1 MNVAR
6 IKEYYDSEE
15 YMEKLKARADNVR
28 LLAADPLSRARMIA
42 DVYCVD
48 FERFCEDFLFII
60 MPEFGDAIKPFFLFD
75 YQKKIIRKIRESE
88 MSMQGMELL
97 VDKPRGM
104 GLTWIISAYIYWRW
118 LFTPNWTGLILSR
131 TETEVDDGTAS
142 PSNSIFSKIR
152 WMIARTPK
160 WMLPSGFEPK
170 GKKGTSTDSTLRLI
184 NPVIG
189 SAIAGSSTNS
199 DAGRGRRYSFALID
213 ECFSVERFNEVYR
226 ALQSV
231 SRVNVFI
238 STTKASA
245 TARKFKDMCEAAGNY
260 ISLNWRD
267 HPFKD
272 EEWYQ
277 EQLRKAEFDPEV
289 MKEVDVSYAVSENM
303 QYYPQVK
310 EAKIVRIE
318 YNPQLPVYQFLDFGK
333 NDLTVI
339 GWAQFS
345 GNQINIV
352 ECYAN
357 KGKGKVEWY
366 APFMNPEHEID
377 NSFAYSPM
385 QLKFMERVRQWK
397 KATAWFG
404 ERAHTI
410 KSMADNR
417 SIADVLARC
426 GIRILV
432 NNYAME
438 YEPRRKATAQML
450 PKIVFNEGSEGCML
464 LYDAVANSRY
474 KRSESSK
481 TNSMEPAHDD
491 EIADYRAALENLCVN
506 IGRVFKHQ
514 RNDIGEN
521 LKAGGFAANLIQY
534 LRV

>member
-1 MNVAR
+1 MN
-6 IKEYYDSEE
+6 IKKIQAYYDSVE
-15 YMEKLKARADNVR
+15 YLEKLQARADNIR
-28 LLAADPLSRARMIA
+28 LMAADPLSRARMIA

-60 MPEFGDAIKPFFLFD
+60 MPEFGDAIKPFFLFE
-75 YQKKIIRKIRESE
+75 YQKKIIRKIQESE
-88 MSMQGMELL
+88 LGMMGMELL

-104 GLTWIISAYIYWRW
+104 GLTWLLSAYIYWRW
-118 LFTPNWTGLILSR
+118 LFTPNWSGLILSR

-160 WMLPSGFEPK
+160 WILPAGFESK
-170 GKKGTSTDSTLRLI
+170 GKKGTSTDSSLRLI

-213 ECFSVERFNEVYR
+213 ECFAVERFNEVYR

-231 SRVNVFI
+231 CRTNVFI

-245 TARKFKDMCEAAGNY
+245 VARRFKDMCELAGNY
-260 ISLNWRD
+260 ISLSWRD

-277 EQLRKAEFDPEV
+277 EQVKKAEFDPEV
-289 MKEVDVSYAVSENM
+289 MKEVDVSYSVSENM
-303 QYYPQVK
+303 QYYPQIK
-310 EAKIVRIE
+310 EAAVVRIE
-318 YNPQLPVYQFLDFGK
+318 YNPALPIYFGLDFGK
-333 NDLTVI
+333 NDLTVMI
-339 GWAQFS
+339 WAQFS
-345 GNQINIV
+345 GNQLNII

-357 KGKGKVEWY
+357 KGKGRVEWY

-377 NSFAYSPM
+377 HSFSYSET
-385 QLKFMERVRQWK
+385 QLKFLAKVRQWK

-432 NNYAME
+432 NNYAVE
-438 YEPRRKATAQML
+438 YEPRRKATVQML
-450 PKIVFNEGSEGCML
+450 PKMVFNEGSDGAMS

-474 KRSESSK
+474 KKSESSK
-481 TNSMEPAHDD
+481 NNSMEPAHDD

-506 IGRVFKHQ
+506 VGRIFKHQ
-514 RNDIGEN
+514 RSDVGEG
-521 LKAGGFAANLIQY
+521 LKAGGFANNLIQY